1 MKRRLMNSLIIFLIS
16 LTLCSC
22 SLIDNSS
29 ENSMMYWLFMAKSDR
44 NSENLEQQDYAS
56 IKIKVKDFD
65 SDGRTLLPSPLLP
78 SDVDC
83 FRIYGNGTNSDG
95 DPVYY
100 SELWMSYEDLTAA
113 DIKVPSGDW
122 NFILM
127 AEKIIDSDLYQSMA
141 SASASKKLSVKES
154 ATLEFELMMENREK
168 ASFSIQVDYPAGKAE
183 SVKGNLYRLNGSY
196 FDLVKENVSVQTAE
210 SKKDGFSS
218 VRFFADNISDGYYYL
233 KIGFYKSGSIE
244 PFCIKMVHMKL
255 ISWLETTSELTY
267 DNINT
272 PYMILY
278 ANTSESNVVWN
289 SSSVIQN
296 EFSVDDHVILPVS
309 SDISRLNYQFDGWY
323 EDSEFTKKITGWDSG
338 TYSRDVTV
346 YAKWI
351 PDVYNVTY
359 NDWAN
364 GGTTGKD
371 FSGKVEAL
379 PVSHTYDADTIIPVP
394 ETTVP
399 AAENQV
405 VFYGWFTDKN
415 CTKELT
421 KNASGDYVLKN
432 RKHTADITLYAKWES
447 KYVYLDPVSGN
458 DNNTGFSKTDALKT
472 LSKARSG
479 LAVIKAITDGKQ
491 LRVCNTIT
499 NPLDIVPLSNLT
511 APDCGN
517 AVVMRYTKNVLIN
530 ASSSVPISISNVKF
544 DGGAVWKD
552 NDPSKEN
559 LSEYGGENSSAL
571 IALNNNNI
579 VATFTNCE
587 FVNNDTPADSAL
599 IASGSNVTLDGC
611 VFTKNKGR
619 ILSLLLINNLAITG
633 NTSITG
639 NSNDYDISCSNAME
653 KIKLGN
659 VQVDSIYLGSLI
671 KFELTEKLTDKH
683 IKLDFP
689 VSSKG
694 KQILFNP
701 DGNDFVSSSYNQF
714 ELVGSCAENGFTI
727 DDAGYIIGSDSGSI
741 VPEIYKPYKIQCS
754 ATEVSSSE
762 NTAIEFKLTDS
773 DSAMITVN
781 SWSFKLYS
789 YGQDKTLQAS
799 GYITANSTA
808 GSYIVTVGPGLPP
821 GINLQLYV
829 SGIVG
834 SKAYD
839 GVFDLTVR

>member
-1 MKRRLMNSLIIFLIS
+1 MKNRNYFKAFIIFVFA
-16 LTLCSC
+16 LTFFSC
-22 SLIDNSS
+22 SMEDKSIQQLSFLFVSANSKK
-29 ENSMMYWLFMAKSDR
+29 ETKNNSVKV
-44 NSENLEQQDYAS
+44 S
-56 IKIKVKDFD
+56 IRIKDFD
-65 SDGRTLLPSPLLP
+65 ENCLSRTLIPESFKPADFTSFILRATCLSAD
-78 SDVDC
+78 SDDQN
-83 FRIYGNGTNSDG
+83 FTKQWSS
-95 DPVYY
+95 Y
-100 SELWMSYEDLTAA
+100 SEMISEEFEILPAEWNFTLEAMMQDNGLSVVAATDSCTKTLASGTDNTLVFKLSIIPFANGKFNIKIRYPSGKNPYVSAELLTADSTGVLNVLA
-113 DIKVPSGDW
+113 NLSPSGLTE
-122 NFILM
+122 NESGTSEAVF
-127 AEKIIDSDLYQSMA
+127 
-141 SASASKKLSVKES
+141 SKNELSS
-154 ATLEFELMMENREK
+154 
-168 ASFSIQVDYPAGKAE
+168 
-183 SVKGNLYRLNGSY
+183 
-196 FDLVKENVSVQTAE
+196 
-210 SKKDGFSS
+210 
-218 VRFFADNISDGYYYL
+218 GYYYL
-233 KIGFYKSGSIE
+233 KTKFSYTEGGA
-244 PFCIKMVHMKL
+244 PFCVKLLHMRVGAFRE
-255 ISWLETTSELTY
+255 INSVIEYE
-267 DNINT
+267 NINT
-272 PYMILY
+272 PYAIIY
-278 ANTSESNVVWN
+278 EGTNFADVTWNPSVEVVR
-289 SSSVIQN
+289 
-296 EFSVDDHVILPVS
+296 EFNPVDEIILPAAET
-309 SDISRLNYQFDGWY
+309 ISRLHYSFGGWY
-323 EDSEFTKKITGWDSG
+323 LDSELTKPVTKLNSG
-338 TYSRDVTV
+338 EYNRDVTL

-351 PDVYNVTY
+351 PDVYSVTY

-394 ETTVP
+394 ETTVS

-499 NPLDIVPLSNLT
+499 KPVDIVPLSNLT

-559 LSEYGGENSSAL
+559 LSEYVGENSSAL
-571 IALNNNNI
+571 IALNNNSI

-587 FVNNDTPADSAL
+587 FVNNDSPADSAL

-619 ILSLLLINNLAITG
+619 ILSLSLINNLVITG

-639 NSNDYDISCSNAME
+639 NSNDYDIACSNAME

-701 DGNDFVSSSYNQF
+701 DENDFVSSSFNQF

-727 DDAGYIIGSDSGSI
+727 DDTGYIIGSDSGSI

-762 NTAIEFKLTDS
+762 STDIEFKLLDS
-773 DSAMITVN
+773 DSAVITVN

-789 YGQDKTLQAS
+789 YGQDKTSQAS

-829 SGIVG
+829 SGTVG